1 MRFNH
6 ICYADAHYTD
16 KPTSQHMPSY
26 LLGTCL
32 RIFSAHAFVSFGT
45 AALWHSGQRTLHVS
59 RNNHVLLSL
68 AVPLTLCL
76 SVSPSTVL
84 S

>member
-1 MRFNH
+1 MGAAVVRACVSTIF
-6 ICYADAHYTD
+6 AMLTRTT
-16 KPTSQHMPSY
+16 PTNR
-26 LLGTCL
+26 LLSTCL